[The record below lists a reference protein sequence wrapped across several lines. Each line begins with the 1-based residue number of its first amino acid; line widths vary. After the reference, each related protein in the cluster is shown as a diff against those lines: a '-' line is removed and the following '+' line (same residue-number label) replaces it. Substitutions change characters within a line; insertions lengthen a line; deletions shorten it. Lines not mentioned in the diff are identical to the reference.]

1 VGGGRAGVG
10 GHGRTG
16 GHAGRG
22 PSRGG
27 HAGATPGLGKKWG
40 RGSEEDGE
48 TGAHREGGGC
58 RRTASRGSSD
68 RCGRGGGERERN
80 VRGGVKEMNREVVF
94 GVGADRWAP
103 PGAAVA
109 GQLPSAHV
117 RGESGATLW
126 VARPRAARPTQDG
139 GGPREGKG
147 EGGKP
152 RLGRVPGGFWL
163 GNKEGEVRDGKK
175 GFFSFLIYFLN
186 ACFTNSL
193 NKQNRCMVRHGATT
207 KRFNPR
213 LLVTQDVELILA
225 RALKK
230 NKA

>member
-103 PGAAVA
+103 QGAAVA

-147 EGGKP
+147 EGGGETAVGP
-152 RLGRVPGGFWL
+152 RTRGVLAGQQGG
-163 GNKEGEVRDGKK
+163 GGKRWEK
-175 GFFSFLIYFLN
+175 GFFFLFNLFSK
-186 ACFTNSL
+186 CMFHKFT
-193 NKQNRCMVRHGATT
+193 QQT
-207 KRFNPR
+207 K
-213 LLVTQDVELILA
+213 
-225 RALKK
+225 
-230 NKA
+230 